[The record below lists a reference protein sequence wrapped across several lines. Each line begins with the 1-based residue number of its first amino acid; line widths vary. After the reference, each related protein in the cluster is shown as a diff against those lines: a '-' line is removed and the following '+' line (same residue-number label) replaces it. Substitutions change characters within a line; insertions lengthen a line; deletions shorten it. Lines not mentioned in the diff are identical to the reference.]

1 MHNPGA
7 VAWYC
12 ALKLEMAVALTKALL
27 TAQVR
32 SEEVPGR
39 DEAQAKLAEELSNR
53 MGVDVLVEEI
63 PDLRHVGCVDDHYA
77 SFEWSEGGM
86 IHAHIAFWVVG
97 APRIDKIEVPREKEE
112 ETTAKTWVEI
122 DVVPDG
128 SVVVPE
134 AAAADQL
141 ASFWDRAFT
150 EFNVAKAMAGGAASQ
165 GSAWAGVSTMATDVG
180 VRQQLGTA
188 EERKV
193 RSPESISYETFA
205 HCLLQGL
212 EMNAEEDARCW
223 SELQEILHGCARG
236 STTDMNELLVEPSSA
251 SSEAKRANAR
261 LHFVA
266 ALAEWVNMHD
276 LHRPYAM
283 GPPGKEQRC
292 AHVEDEH
299 SSKEAVTCNK
309 LFPRKVIEAGMEEVA
324 EDPRRRDLYRL
335 WMARNCNFLNNFVP
349 LIMLAM
355 LSNMDFQAT
364 LSKDAVIE
372 YMTKYMTKS
381 GQ

>member
-1 MHNPGA
+1 M
-7 VAWYC
+7 
-12 ALKLEMAVALTKALL
+12 
-27 TAQVR
+27 
-32 SEEVPGR
+32 
-39 DEAQAKLAEELSNR
+39 
-53 MGVDVLVEEI
+53 
-63 PDLRHVGCVDDHYA
+63 
-77 SFEWSEGGM
+77 
-86 IHAHIAFWVVG
+86 
-97 APRIDKIEVPREKEE
+97 
-112 ETTAKTWVEI
+112 
-122 DVVPDG
+122 
-128 SVVVPE
+128 
-134 AAAADQL
+134 
-141 ASFWDRAFT
+141 
-150 EFNVAKAMAGGAASQ
+150 
-165 GSAWAGVSTMATDVG
+165 
-180 VRQQLGTA
+180 GTA

-236 STTDMNELLVEPSSA
+236 SMTDMNELLIQPSSA
-251 SSEAKRANAR
+251 SSDAKIAKAR

-283 GPPGKEQRC
+283 GPPGKEQPC

-309 LFPRKVIEAGMEEVA
+309 LFPRKLIEAGKEEVA

-349 LIMLAM
+349 LFMLAM

>member
-1 MHNPGA
+1 
-7 VAWYC
+7 
-12 ALKLEMAVALTKALL
+12 
-27 TAQVR
+27 
-32 SEEVPGR
+32 
-39 DEAQAKLAEELSNR
+39 
-53 MGVDVLVEEI
+53 
-63 PDLRHVGCVDDHYA
+63 
-77 SFEWSEGGM
+77 M
-86 IHAHIAFWVVG
+86 IHLHIAFWIVG
-97 APRIDKIEVPREKEE
+97 APRIDKIEVPREKKEDE
-112 ETTAKTWVEI
+112 KTWVEI

-150 EFNVAKAMAGGAASQ
+150 EFNVAKAMGGRVASE
-165 GSAWAGVSTMATDVG
+165 GSAWAGVSTMAPDVG

-188 EERKV
+188 EEKKV
-193 RSPESISYETFA
+193 RSPESISYETLA
-205 HCLLQGL
+205 HCLLGGL

-223 SELQEILHGCARG
+223 SELEEILHGCARG
-236 STTDMNELLVEPSSA
+236 SAADMNELLVEPSSA

-299 SSKEAVTCNK
+299 SSMEAVTCNK

-349 LIMLAM
+349 LITMAM

-372 YMTKYMTKS
+372 YMTKYATKS
-381 GQ
+381 GQGSLIKVGRMRERISKAYVLAGGENVAPVSDSALDKEDPAGTSETQPNIQEWSLRTSKNY